1 MFFYASKILWVF
13 AAPSNFLLLLAVIGC
28 GCGFTR
34 FVRFGR
40 RLAMGAALA
49 LAICGLSPLGLLL
62 LAPLEARFPVPK
74 SVATAPI
81 GVIVLGGGVDE
92 VLTLARDQV
101 TLTEAGARMT
111 EAAALARRFPQARL
125 VFSGGSAALGG
136 SAATES
142 DAARRLWTELGI
154 APERMSFEDRS
165 RNTAEN
171 AAFTL
176 ALVQPK
182 PGEVWLL
189 VTSAFHMPRSVGIFR
204 QVGFDVT
211 PWPVDFRTMPWPG
224 PLRPHGEA
232 SLNLR
237 LVDVAVREWI
247 GLAAYWAT
255 GRSNALLPG
264 P

>member
-13 AAPSNFLLLLAVIGC
+13 AAPSNFLLLLAVFGC
-28 GCGFTR
+28 GFGFTR

-40 RLAMGAALA
+40 RLATGAALA

-62 LAPLEARFPVPK
+62 LAPLESRFAPPK
-74 SVATAPI
+74 TAAFAAAGI
-81 GVIVLGGGVDE
+81 IALGGGVDE
-92 VLTLARDQV
+92 ALTLARDQV
-101 TLTEAGARMT
+101 SLTEAGARMT

-125 VFSGGSAALGG
+125 VFSGGSAALRG
-136 SAATES
+136 SAVTES

-189 VTSAFHMPRSVGIFR
+189 VTSAYHMPRSVGIFR
-204 QVGFDVT
+204 KVGFDVT
-211 PWPVDFRTMPWPG
+211 PWPVDFRTTPWPG